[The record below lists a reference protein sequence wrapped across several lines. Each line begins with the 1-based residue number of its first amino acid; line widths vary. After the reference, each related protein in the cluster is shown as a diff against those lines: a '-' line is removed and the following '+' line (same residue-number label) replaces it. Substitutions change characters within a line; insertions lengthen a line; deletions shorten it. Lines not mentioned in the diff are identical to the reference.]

1 MNTKSTP
8 LYPASCKMKMIINMS
23 LKYMDLVSLV
33 PAPGAQPDYTQCLAL
48 MPQLAELAQTP
59 QDPYYHAEGDVW
71 THTKMVV
78 DALIADD
85 DYRRANDQD
94 RFTLFYS
101 ALLHDISKPAT
112 TVIDESTGRVS
123 QPGHSRR
130 GSIDARLLLWRAGVP
145 FEQREHICRIISVHQ
160 LPFFAISGDNKG
172 KTPEFLIHKLSCEL
186 PLWMLCAVAK
196 ADMVGR
202 VCPDQDNVLVDI
214 ELFRAMADE
223 LGCLD
228 KPAIFADDFTRM
240 SYLNGANVAPQYPLY
255 RESKGSQVIVMC
267 GIPASGKDTWVKKNA
282 PGLPVVSFDDSR
294 DALGLSH
301 GKNEGMVAH
310 HAIDQAKSYL
320 RKAEPFVWNATHLS
334 RQMRDKTLDLLHR
347 YNADVHLVYLEQPE
361 AVLLSRNKGRDT
373 SLSNKDLTRMLFK
386 WEVPLPTEVAK
397 VTYLA
402 EIEKPKLAREKN
414 QHTPTP
420 VSP

>member
-1 MNTKSTP
+1 MT
-8 LYPASCKMKMIINMS
+8 
-23 LKYMDLVSLV
+23 LKYVDFKGLV
-33 PAPGAQPDYTQCLAL
+33 PEPGLQPDYAKCLAL
-48 MPQLAELAQTP
+48 LPDLEALAVTP

-78 DALIADD
+78 DALIADEVYSSACD
-85 DYRRANDQD
+85 ED

-112 TVIDESTGRVS
+112 TVIDESSGRIS

-145 FEQREHICRIISVHQ
+145 FEQREQICRIISVHQ

-172 KTPEFLIHKLSCEL
+172 KSAEYLIHKLSCEL
-186 PLWMLCAVAK
+186 PIWMLCAVAK

-214 ELFRAMADE
+214 ELFRLMAE
-223 LGCLD
+223 EMGCLN
-228 KPAIFADDFTRM
+228 KPATFADDYTRI
-240 SYLNGANVAPQYPLY
+240 SYLNGANVAPQFPLF

-282 PGLPVVSFDDSR
+282 PGLPVISFDDAR
-294 DALGLSH
+294 EALGLAH

-310 HAIDQAKSYL
+310 HAIDQAKVYL
-320 RKAEPFVWNATHLS
+320 RKAQPFVWNATHLS
-334 RQMRDKTLDLLHR
+334 RQMRDKTIDLLHR

-361 AVLLSRNKGRDT
+361 PVLLSRNQKRDT
-373 SLSNKDLTRMLFK
+373 SLKNKDLMRMLHK
-386 WEVPLPTEVAK
+386 WEVPLPTEAAK
-397 VTYLA
+397 VTYLV
-402 EIEKPKLAREKN
+402 ELSTPTSKREKSIE
-414 QHTPTP
+414 TP
-420 VSP
+420 SPM